1 MTGWLINCM
10 KCSPVQMKGTKFSL
24 ILCLV
29 CYTTR
34 DGSFY
39 FISSP
44 KVNVLKL
51 SGLFESHYVH
61 HLSIACLLRVEIGG
75 GRSGCQSPSS
85 KKMQTL
91 NSHSNIIKKKKKKA

>member
-1 MTGWLINCM
+1 M

-24 ILCLV
+24 KLCLV

-34 DGSFY
+34 NGSFY
-39 FISSP
+39 SISSP

-61 HLSIACLLRVEIGG
+61 YLSLACLLRVW
-75 GRSGCQSPSS
+75 RSEEEGVGVRAPHQRKC
-85 KKMQTL
+85 KL
-91 NSHSNIIKKKKKKA
+91 IKLT

>member
-1 MTGWLINCM
+1 MSHNQI
-10 KCSPVQMKGTKFSL
+10 SPVQMKGTKFSL

-39 FISSP
+39 SLSSP

-51 SGLFESHYVH
+51 SGLFESHNEGCSVIIETFFLI
-61 HLSIACLLRVEIGG
+61 LSV
-75 GRSGCQSPSS
+75 
-85 KKMQTL
+85 KKI
-91 NSHSNIIKKKKKKA
+91 NSWNLTKT